1 MTTFYPRRVRIVVTL
16 IIKRSPVPRVFKFGA
31 GGQFCVYLLWSAGI
45 RSRKE
50 DRLLFSFSTMSHG
63 DDNLPVGFS
72 NPVLNHFL
80 KNIEQDDG
88 KIALGSVQL

>member
-1 MTTFYPRRVRIVVTL
+1 
-16 IIKRSPVPRVFKFGA
+16 
-31 GGQFCVYLLWSAGI
+31 
-45 RSRKE
+45 
-50 DRLLFSFSTMSHG
+50 MSHG

-88 KIALGSVQL
+88 KIALGLVQFSCNDESSTSGFKIVFFSISFLQILDT